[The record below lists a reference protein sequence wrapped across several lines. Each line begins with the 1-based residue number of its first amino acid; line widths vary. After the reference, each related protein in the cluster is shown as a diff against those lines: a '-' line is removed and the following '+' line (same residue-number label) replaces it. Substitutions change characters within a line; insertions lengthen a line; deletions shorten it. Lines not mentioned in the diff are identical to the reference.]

1 MVNKQLNDLDV
12 GELSPAV
19 EEWALK
25 ALQQIDAGDF
35 EGAME
40 TMYDLKRCWQEMNDE

>member
-1 MVNKQLNDLDV
+1 MNKELNDLDV

-19 EEWALK
+19 EQWALK

-40 TMYDLKRCWQEMNDE
+40 TMYDLKRCWQETDNG